1 LDMATHLRDFE
12 PLQITQGRGRT
23 QNGLRNG
30 IIGGNSGRS
39 YQFNLLVNVI
49 ACHRDSPCELKQCC
63 EQVPGLAA
71 YIAASRGGY
80 EKGLGPKLASSSST
94 TTSSYVPSGEH
105 YVQTKKSHFWK
116 AGCRAGRW
124 CGQPRVF

>member
-1 LDMATHLRDFE
+1 
-12 PLQITQGRGRT
+12 
-23 QNGLRNG
+23 NG
-30 IIGGNSGRS
+30 IIGRNSGRP

-71 YIAASRGGY
+71 HIAASRGGY

-94 TTSSYVPSGEH
+94 TTASHVPSGEH

-124 CGQPRVF
+124 CGQPRVFGLHHYVSSRAANRGRTAG